1 MGLCEQVCEWVCV
14 SRSVSGRNTCM
25 SRSVSGSVSRSVIGS
40 EQVRAE
46 RSGAR
51 GMERCDSRYW
61 SLRGSVCGYVRTG
74 L

>member
-1 MGLCEQVCEWVCV
+1 M

-51 GMERCDSRYW
+51 GMERCLTW
-61 SLRGSVCGYVRTG
+61 G